1 MAPELMKLASL
12 ALTFAGVSAVTYNVM
27 RTRAQRATIRAGL
40 EDALLDNR
48 AVAASR
54 EATMR
59 GPFST
64 RVIGP
69 LGKKAARLV
78 YRFGPKGLAEQT
90 SRRLVLGGVSE
101 RLDVDTFFAIAVGFP
116 LMALALL
123 VTLSSSGRV
132 APLLWLIIPVTGFLP
147 KMWLTSKVE
156 ARQRA
161 VRLAL
166 PDTLDLLTI
175 AIEAG
180 LGFDSALARVT
191 GAIPGPLSDELYRML
206 QELRIGVPRE
216 QALRNLAERTE
227 VDDLD
232 QFITA
237 VGQADAFGIS
247 VGRVLRVQ
255 AHQLRQKR
263 SQIAEEKAAKTPVKL
278 LFPLLVC
285 IFPTL
290 FTVLVG
296 PAAINIMKSLMS
308 AI

>member
-1 MAPELMKLASL
+1 MPTEVIKLLSL
-12 ALTFAGVSAVTYNVM
+12 ALTFTGVSAVTYSIAKM
-27 RTRAQRATIRAGL
+27 RSERATIRSGL
-40 EDALLDNR
+40 DDALLDNH

-54 EATMR
+54 DAVMR
-59 GPFST
+59 GPFGT
-64 RVIGP
+64 RVVRP
-69 LGKKAARLV
+69 LGQKAASVV
-78 YRFGPKGLAEQT
+78 YRLGPKGLAEHT

-101 RLDVDTFFAIAVGFP
+101 RLDSDTFFAGAIAFP
-116 LMALALL
+116 LLALAFLL
-123 VTLSSSGRV
+123 TLDSAGSV
-132 APLLWLIIPVTGFLP
+132 APILWLMLPLSAFLP
-147 KMWLTSKVE
+147 KMWLTGKVE
-156 ARQRA
+156 SRQKA
-161 VRLAL
+161 IRLAL

-191 GAIPGPLSDELYRML
+191 AAIPGPLSDELYRML

-216 QALRNLAERTE
+216 QALRNLAERTD

-237 VGQADAFGIS
+237 VGQADSFGIS

-263 SQIAEEKAAKTPVKL
+263 SQIAEERAAKTPVKL
-278 LFPLLVC
+278 LFPLIVC

-296 PAAINIMKSLMS
+296 PAAINIMNSLMGL
-308 AI
+308 